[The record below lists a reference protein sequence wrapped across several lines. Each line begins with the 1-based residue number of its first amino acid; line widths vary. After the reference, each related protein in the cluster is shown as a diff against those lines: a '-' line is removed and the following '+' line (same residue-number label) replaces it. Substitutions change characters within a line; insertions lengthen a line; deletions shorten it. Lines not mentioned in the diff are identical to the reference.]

1 MDKENF
7 VKSSTLKIPKDY
19 IVFQTNKLHIWALL
33 YKRYT
38 SVVYLYYKTYECSI
52 NMCAYKRKR
61 VGLEPKWPIHIKSPT
76 MPIIIVA
83 QVDFPCNQDYGLCP
97 GYFLHWC

>member
-1 MDKENF
+1 MDEENF
-7 VKSSTLKIPKDY
+7 VKSSILKIPKDY

-76 MPIIIVA
+76 MPIIIFGRESRHKKFDTWLMWQIVS
-83 QVDFPCNQDYGLCP
+83 DR
-97 GYFLHWC
+97 